1 MDSEFVFW
9 ALLLWA
15 FSRGEGARQGGAA
28 PAPQRPPPGSS
39 RADVGPGWWWYWY
52 PNDVS
57 EQVQAVLAK
66 ELRRGRRNKTGRRW
80 EIRKTMGG
88 TSMGATVIVF
98 FVFETFRWELPGL
111 PEPAPRGI
119 DTDLSDVAWA
129 IPEPPSAL
137 RKLAGELAKQ
147 TWEYLRELAQGRRP
161 PRAPF
166 P

>member
-28 PAPQRPPPGSS
+28 PAPAPSSPP
-39 RADVGPGWWWYWY
+39 ADIGIGWWWYWY
-52 PNDVS
+52 PNEHS
-57 EQVQAVLAK
+57 AAVHAALAK
-66 ELRRGRRNKTGRRW
+66 ELRRAKRRKTTRRW
-80 EIRKTMGG
+80 EVRKTMGG
-88 TSMGATVIVF
+88 TALGATVIVF
-98 FVFETFRWELPGL
+98 YCSEPFRWELPGL

-137 RKLAGELAKQ
+137 RRLASELAKQ

-161 PRAPF
+161 QRAPF
-166 P
+166 PP